1 MNIVRLLLKQADQRP
16 DKAALVFKD
25 QEVSFKQLRD
35 RVLALSGVLNNLGL
49 SQGDKIALY
58 LPNNLECV
66 YSLLAGFSLG
76 VVVVPMDFMLTE
88 EEIINFL
95 NHSQAK
101 LLIISPKPGMDISY
115 IREKCSCVK
124 DLIVLDQ
131 FENILGNRIYDI
143 GDISID
149 EDDLAAIFYTS
160 GSTGHPKGVML
171 NYRNLDNPVKSIDY
185 FLKIDY
191 SDIFL
196 CGGVPFSHLGGL
208 VYLLLMLNFSTTVIL
223 MERFKPQE
231 FLQNIEKHK
240 VTIFCIVPAMYIA
253 ILSLKNQKE
262 FDLSSLKYAVVFGA
276 PSSPELLKKFNML
289 CPKAALSN
297 GWGMTETSAPNSL
310 SDPKSGKI
318 ESIGKFSP
326 FSEVQIVDSQ
336 GVALKFNQTGE
347 LLIRGEAVMK
357 GYYNEPELTEQVL
370 DKQGWFRTGDM
381 ACCDEQ
387 GYFYIVGR
395 KKDMIKV
402 AGEIV
407 FPAEIEEKLMNYP
420 GIKEAAVVGIF
431 DKLRGEV
438 PKAFLVTEEGC
449 DLDLTNLKEF
459 LRKNIA
465 HFKMPH
471 YIELVKELPKN
482 RLGKIDKVQLKKL
495 ISN

>member
-1 MNIVRLLLKQADQRP
+1 
-16 DKAALVFKD
+16 
-25 QEVSFKQLRD
+25 
-35 RVLALSGVLNNLGL
+35 
-49 SQGDKIALY
+49 
-58 LPNNLECV
+58 
-66 YSLLAGFSLG
+66 
-76 VVVVPMDFMLTE
+76 
-88 EEIINFL
+88 
-95 NHSQAK
+95 
-101 LLIISPKPGMDISY
+101 
-115 IREKCSCVK
+115 
-124 DLIVLDQ
+124 
-131 FENILGNRIYDI
+131 
-143 GDISID
+143 
-149 EDDLAAIFYTS
+149 
-160 GSTGHPKGVML
+160 
-171 NYRNLDNPVKSIDY
+171 
-185 FLKIDY
+185 LKIDY